1 MSHLFGSS
9 KPPPL
14 PPAPTPPTIADPP
27 VQAAGDAVRANAAA
41 AYGRQSTIL
50 TSGQGDTSVAPLAKK
65 TLLGAT
71 A

>member
-14 PPAPTPPTIADPP
+14 PPAPAPPTNADPS
-27 VQAAGDAVRANAAA
+27 VQAASEEARANAAA

-50 TSGQGDTSVAPLAKK
+50 TSGQGDTSTPALVKK